1 MKSLDEVIKA
11 MEICMSDRNNC
22 KGCPYDPDCKPNKK
36 WDDALEYL
44 KEYRN
49 MLKNTNFA
57 YQKGF
62 RDGCTKQA
70 HDDAV
75 SRRWE
80 EDYRASQMPWNHY
93 TEMGG

>member
-1 MKSLDEVIKA
+1 MKTLDEVIFEA
-11 MEICMSDRNNC
+11 
-22 KGCPYDPDCKPNKK
+22 PYSPTP
-36 WDDALEYL
+36 WEADALEYL

-62 RDGCTKQA
+62 RDGCMKQA
-70 HDDAV
+70 HDDAI